1 MYTAPIPKEIITVTH
16 KALIL
21 ALIGD
26 LRLII
31 VLLKVVIAMSAITPQ
46 LIHYLLVKVE
56 EYFDLLRLK
65 TVLIKEFVISNAL
78 AHFMDPIDIF
88 DFVAVLGVDLNHTIH
103 QLSL

>member
-1 MYTAPIPKEIITVTH
+1 MYTAPIPKEIISVTH

-26 LRLII
+26 LGLII

-46 LIHYLLVKVE
+46 LVHYLLVKVE
-56 EYFDLLRLK
+56 EYFYLLRLK
-65 TVLIKEFVISNAL
+65 TVLIKEFVISNTL

-88 DFVAVLGVDLNHTIH
+88 DLMAVLSIYLNDTIH
-103 QLSL
+103 

>member
-1 MYTAPIPKEIITVTH
+1 MHTASVPEEIITVTH

-21 ALIGD
+21 ALISKLG
-26 LRLII
+26 LPI
-31 VLLKVVIAMSAITPQ
+31 VLLKVVIAMSAVTPQ
-46 LIHYLLVKVE
+46 LIHYLLVEVE
-56 EYFDLLRLK
+56 EYFDLFRLK
-65 TVLIKEFVISNAL
+65 TVLIEELVISNAL

>member
-1 MYTAPIPKEIITVTH
+1 MYTAPIPKEIISVTH

-46 LIHYLLVKVE
+46 LVHYLLVKVE

-65 TVLIKEFVISNAL
+65 TVLIKEFVISNTL

-88 DFVAVLGVDLNHTIH
+88 DLMAVLSIYLNDTIH
-103 QLSL
+103 